1 MKRTEK
7 YAEKASDFEEINRL
21 LDQIC
26 QMAADLRRMSERL
39 YYIAKYEL
47 YDQQV
52 HDRIDEVFDSKE
64 E

>member
-26 QMAADLRRMSERL
+26 QMAADLRRMSESL

-52 HDRIDEVFDSKE
+52 HDSIDEVFDSKE
-64 E
+64 G

>member
-26 QMAADLRRMSERL
+26 QVAADLRRTSESL

-52 HDRIDEVFDSKE
+52 HDSIDEVFDSKE
-64 E
+64 G